1 MGESTSTQL
10 ATDDGATVG
19 KSTRRRK
26 RKTQFTPQLEL
37 DYLEIVSLVC
47 KYFCKGMLPSMIV
60 KILKKEHRITMQ
72 REQPYRY
79 IKYAAEQGWFHY
91 AAPPEYAL
99 RDRLKERYRWL
110 ERIRVA
116 HTATFDDVAYHT
128 AQTVLD
134 LLESRARRPD
144 DGGVVHIGFAGGG
157 SMRRV
162 ARILGDLL
170 RRPTGPLPKEIVFH
184 ALVAGFDVED
194 PTTDPNAFF
203 TYFVNDAAMP
213 IETKFVGLHAPPVC
227 VSNQFEELQKLEGIE
242 QAFARKDDLD
252 IIVTS
257 GGSWRDECAHSMLAQ
272 FMKKSEDTI
281 KVLERLNCVG
291 DLLWRPLNEDGPI
304 TEVTKIRAMTLIEL
318 TDLPRFIKDG
328 KSVVLM
334 LGPCLKCMNPR
345 PVLLKTILDL
355 DEHLITHLVT
365 DTRTAAE
372 VLGPVGSP

>member
-1 MGESTSTQL
+1 
-10 ATDDGATVG
+10 
-19 KSTRRRK
+19 
-26 RKTQFTPQLEL
+26 
-37 DYLEIVSLVC
+37 
-47 KYFCKGMLPSMIV
+47 
-60 KILKKEHRITMQ
+60 
-72 REQPYRY
+72 
-79 IKYAAEQGWFHY
+79 
-91 AAPPEYAL
+91 
-99 RDRLKERYRWL
+99 
-110 ERIRVA
+110 
-116 HTATFDDVAYHT
+116 
-128 AQTVLD
+128 
-134 LLESRARRPD
+134 
-144 DGGVVHIGFAGGG
+144 
-157 SMRRV
+157 MRRV

-213 IETKFVGLHAPPVC
+213 IVTNFVGLHAPPVC
-227 VSNQFEELQKLEGIE
+227 VSDLFEELQKLEGIK

-257 GGSWRDECAHSMLAQ
+257 GGSWRDECAHSMLAH
-272 FMKKSEDTI
+272 FMKKSKDTI

-318 TDLPRFIKDG
+318 TDLRRFIKDG
-328 KSVVLM
+328 TSVVLM
-334 LGPCLKCMNPR
+334 LGPCRKCMNPR